1 MFSVIRMR
9 SSDRLLQA
17 RGYQYKQGGQEARYV
32 MILHLYCDYP
42 LLAQS
47 KTSAKGI
54 WEHIK
59 MVFQWPDIVSTCINS
74 ILWPRLSWRWYF
86 LSRTESTQLELSSN
100 RIAMTQ
106 SALIEDVSDLRNL
119 IQSRSL
125 ILLRFCDTWA
135 EKNSKEEQQVPIKP
149 LQSFPS
155 ISTWIQ

>member
-1 MFSVIRMR
+1 
-9 SSDRLLQA
+9 
-17 RGYQYKQGGQEARYV
+17 
-32 MILHLYCDYP
+32 
-42 LLAQS
+42 
-47 KTSAKGI
+47 
-54 WEHIK
+54 
-59 MVFQWPDIVSTCINS
+59 
-74 ILWPRLSWRWYF
+74 